1 MLFWV
6 IVDKKWESKDALHPP
21 SAFDTPNRI
30 IANFRIFS
38 GLLRQ
43 RLRW

>member
-1 MLFWV
+1 MLLWA
-6 IVDKKWESKDALHPP
+6 IVDKKRESNGVLHPP
-21 SAFDTPNRI
+21 SAFDTPNHT

-43 RLRW
+43 RLR